1 MFKSLFGLFEG
12 NLFIGLILSLL
23 TALVLGFL
31 TSFLYRYFKRR
42 EVRTKGFNT
51 TLVILPAII
60 SILVAVV
67 NIRSFELTE
76 SGLEIGLVLAGIF
89 AISRFRS
96 DPLNAEDLTYII
108 LVFFIGVATGL
119 GYVTYAAI
127 GTLVTLL
134 VLLLISV
141 THLGHQSTRERR
153 LRFLVPEDL
162 NYEEVFH
169 TILKSHCEFYSLE
182 RVKTVDFGSLFE
194 LTYTIKLKKAANPKQ
209 LIDDIR
215 SKNANLEVT
224 LTNLQQA

>member
-1 MFKSLFGLFEG
+1 MFKSLFGLFDG

-42 EVRTKGFNT
+42 EVRTKGLNT

-96 DPLNAEDLTYII
+96 DPLNSEDLTYII
-108 LVFFIGVATGL
+108 LVFFIGVSTGL

-162 NYEEVFH
+162 NYEDVFQ
-169 TILKSHCEFYSLE
+169 
-182 RVKTVDFGSLFE
+182 TVLRP
-194 LTYTIKLKKAANPKQ
+194 TANSIV
-209 LIDDIR
+209 L
-215 SKNANLEVT
+215 NV
-224 LTNLQQA
+224 